1 MKRPARS
8 VAIVAFAALGAGTGC
23 ITFHAPTFT
32 TPESER
38 AWPHVLSA
46 ARSDASEGSFDAADT
61 ILAKFAARYP
71 STGEALE
78 TAYWRAI
85 FKMDP
90 KNPHASLPAA
100 IQSLD
105 GYLTDERPRLHVSEA
120 TTIRRIAAQLDAMN
134 KLAASA
140 LAQAQDANTSAAT
153 ARAQALNANA
163 RAESK
168 VDGAQAAADTE
179 IKRLK
184 EELAKANAEL
194 ERIRKRL
201 TQAPGKPQNPEG

>member
-1 MKRPARS
+1 MNRPGRS
-8 VAIVAFAALGAGTGC
+8 AAIIAFATLGFGTGC
-23 ITFHAPTFT
+23 ITFRAPTFT
-32 TPESER
+32 VPESER

-46 ARSDASEGSFDAADT
+46 ARSDAVQGSFDAADT
-61 ILAKFAARYP
+61 ILAQFATRYP
-71 STGEALE
+71 GTDEALE
-78 TAYWRAI
+78 TAYWRAV
-85 FKMDP
+85 FEMDP
-90 KNPHASLPAA
+90 TNPHASLPMA

-105 GYLTDERPRLHVSEA
+105 GYLADQRPRLHVSEA
-120 TTIRRIAAQLDAMN
+120 TTMRRLAAQLDAMN
-134 KLAASA
+134 RLAANA
-140 LAQAQDANTSAAT
+140 LAQAQDANTNAAT
-153 ARAQALNANA
+153 ARAQAANASA

-201 TQAPGKPQNPEG
+201 TQAPGKPPG